1 MRLYSI
7 CVIVLVTLIG
17 NSLTKE
23 QSKENEPDMD
33 ELMNMVK
40 GLSGQAGPILEGLLK
55 GDKSGSG
62 DKKGSEDLSS
72 LLSMAGNFL
81 GESGILDSLKDGK
94 DSKDVPG
101 KDGDKSKLKNK
112 LKREG
117 ADAVNQNW
125 MLKLLNDILGTDT
138 AFDLVPYMFRDNLSD
153 FVKKKLKNISEED
166 MLKLKKVYDN
176 MEKFEGWAD
185 VLDDIEKQAPKF
197 YEVAVELYKAGK
209 TKFNALWSSLDNE
222 PKKFIS
228 QIRTDFSEVI
238 NKSKKSLVSM
248 SQDGQKNL
256 RDTLG
261 KFHPGLKTFLDRLM
275 KNKGVLVMYLN
286 SIFEQQPELLEAVN
300 NKKEAT
306 KNPDSD
312 KEEL

>member
-1 MRLYSI
+1 MQLYSI

-40 GLSGQAGPILEGLLK
+40 GLSSQAGPILEGLFK

-81 GESGILDSLKDGK
+81 GESGILDSLNNSKDAK

-101 KDGDKSKLKNK
+101 KDGDKSKKTESWQDIAKGLLSQNEAVTGKLKNK

-125 MLKLLNDILGTDT
+125 ILKLLNDILGTDT
-138 AFDLVPYMFRDNLSD
+138 AFDLVPYMIRG
-153 FVKKKLKNISEED
+153 KIKLN
-166 MLKLKKVYDN
+166 
-176 MEKFEGWAD
+176 
-185 VLDDIEKQAPKF
+185 
-197 YEVAVELYKAGK
+197 
-209 TKFNALWSSLDNE
+209 
-222 PKKFIS
+222 
-228 QIRTDFSEVI
+228 R
-238 NKSKKSLVSM
+238 KSC
-248 SQDGQKNL
+248 
-256 RDTLG
+256 
-261 KFHPGLKTFLDRLM
+261 
-275 KNKGVLVMYLN
+275 YLLPR
-286 SIFEQQPELLEAVN
+286 F
-300 NKKEAT
+300 
-306 KNPDSD
+306 
-312 KEEL
+312 